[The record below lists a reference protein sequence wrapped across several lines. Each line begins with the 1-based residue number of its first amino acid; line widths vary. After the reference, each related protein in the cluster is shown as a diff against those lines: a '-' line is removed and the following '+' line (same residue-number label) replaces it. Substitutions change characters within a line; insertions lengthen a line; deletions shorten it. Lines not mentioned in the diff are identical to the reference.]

1 MKRMITWLLIAIFTL
16 SLCGCGAQNVEETE
30 PAPVVTEA
38 PTEAP
43 APTETVPEGLIDEE
57 EFRAL
62 TSYFVTVL
70 DENAQP
76 VVGAVVRLGDS
87 EDTCITDETGVA
99 QFSMQP
105 GTYTATIDEL
115 PMGYEFATD
124 YREFPFEADDV
135 TLVIQV
141 RQTFSEPED
150 LGAGEDMPIEEV
162 PAEEYIPEG

>member
-1 MKRMITWLLIAIFTL
+1 MKRMITWLLVAVFAL
-16 SLCGCGAQNVEETE
+16 SLCACGGQIVEETE
-30 PAPVVTEA
+30 PVATEA

-43 APTETVPEGLIDEE
+43 APAPTIPEGLIDEE

-141 RQTFSEPED
+141 RQTISEPED
-150 LGAGEDMPIEEV
+150 LGIEEDLPIEETPV
-162 PAEEYIPEG
+162 EEEYIPEG